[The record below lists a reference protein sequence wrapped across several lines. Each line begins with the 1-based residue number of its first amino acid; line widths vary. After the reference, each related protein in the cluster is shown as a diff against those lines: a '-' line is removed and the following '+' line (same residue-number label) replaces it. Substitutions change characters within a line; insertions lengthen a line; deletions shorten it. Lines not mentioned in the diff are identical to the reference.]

1 MSEKREKIAII
12 NRSFWP
18 IYPVIGEALLRF
30 AERESKSS
38 DVSVIMQDHSDIR
51 TQLIRHERGEGVN
64 FFPCKAWSVSGSGI
78 IRRILDAVFFMV
90 WVFLVLIWKRP
101 TKVYVS
107 TDPPVLVPFIVMV
120 YCKLFFAK
128 YVYHLQDIHPEAANI
143 VIPVNKYIF
152 NLLQWLDSSVMRNAD
167 LLITITNEMATEIK
181 SRSRTLSPIH
191 ILSNPAVAFDD
202 TMLSVAKKQGF
213 TFCGNA
219 GRLQR
224 LPLLIAAIEQY
235 CNRGGC
241 LPFVFAGA
249 GVYSKDLENLAS
261 RYPNVEYK
269 GLLTAKEAAKL
280 NSEYEWAL
288 LPIEDEVTR
297 FAFPSKSS
305 SYVYSGAFIAA
316 ICGDKTSVA
325 DWVLNN
331 KLGSVVEPSV
341 DVVSHFF
348 HEVEKLCVDV
358 NNFDTNRDELKK
370 TLSFDVFI
378 DELVTLICPSK
389 ARNEK

>member
-38 DVSVIMQDHSDIR
+38 VVNVVMQDHSGIK
-51 TQLIRHERGEGVN
+51 TQLIEHKRGEGVH
-64 FFPCKAWSVSGSGI
+64 FYPCKAWSVSGSGI
-78 IRRILDAVFFMV
+78 FRRILDAVFFMV

-143 VIPVNKYIF
+143 VIPMNKVIF
-152 NLLQWLDSSVMRNAD
+152 NSLQWLDSLVMRNAE
-167 LLITITNEMATEIK
+167 LLITITSEMAVEIK
-181 SRSRTLSPIH
+181 NRSKTKAPIH

-202 TMLSVAKKQGF
+202 SMLAEIKKQGF

-224 LPLLIAAIEQY
+224 IPLLIAAIKQY
-235 CNRGGC
+235 CEEGGS

-249 GVYSKDLENLAS
+249 GVYAKDLENLADQYS
-261 RYPNVEYK
+261 NVEYK
-269 GLLTAKEAAKL
+269 GLITAAEAAEL
-280 NSEYEWAL
+280 NTEYEWAL
-288 LPIEDEVTR
+288 LPIEDDVTR

-316 ICGDKTSVA
+316 ICGKSTSVSE
-325 DWVLNN
+325 WVLKNR
-331 KLGSVVEPSV
+331 LGVVVEPTV
-341 DVVSHFF
+341 DGISHFF
-348 HEVEKLCVDV
+348 HEVEKLSIDV
-358 NNFDTNRDELKK
+358 NGFDTDRNDLKK
-370 TLSFDVFI
+370 TLSFDAFI
-378 DELVTLICPSK
+378 DELVMLICSSK
-389 ARNEK
+389 VYSEK